1 MSDRRAAVR
10 RERKE
15 RLKAGKRKAPDAEI
29 IRAAEQG
36 SLW

>member
-15 RLKAGKRKAPDAEI
+15 RLKVEKRKAPDAEI
-29 IRAAEQG
+29 KRTAG
-36 SLW
+36 RVV